1 MGTSPGAA
9 TFAQRLTSSL
19 VNLLWLG
26 MRRGGV
32 IKIGAQQ
39 ITSIKGIRR
48 LEMLAFSSG
57 AFALMSWRWLVKMIK
72 KKRLTEAIAI
82 SGGAGI
88 LLSGLYAL
96 SLNVSD
102 WAPCLAAP
110 PKSLAGPVTVKHS
123 PASSETAAPLAH
135 QVPAEIMQLWQSPS
149 PAYAAATGK
158 IGLENRD
165 FSINKLR
172 GFFQNNPGNKT
183 ERLAASY
190 ALGRLLAHSQ
200 FGADQNEAMTL
211 FAQSQSMPLLHIAS
225 LWHTAEILTVQGD
238 EKKIREFVER
248 ILRDPAAK
256 PDAQARALYEL
267 AQSFMREQDTIHA
280 KELFLTLR
288 QKHLGTEYATA
299 ANYYLGQMALTDAGA
314 GADPKQAMTY
324 FSDYLKDSVNGR
336 FSAEVADKLLAFG
349 SKGALLTAADLERIG
364 LVYYRKGDYAKA
376 LDAFEKSGTTNNQFR
391 KAQCQAKLHRKAES
405 IAALLLAI
413 KQSPESTYYDDFA
426 DVVTGPLS
434 RAETAQVWKQILAL
448 KPVKLDHALWN
459 IAVRSTDQEA
469 RPLFRRL
476 VDQYP
481 TSEHA
486 PEAMWWMFWH
496 NLKNIYPGGIAK
508 NKAMAIELA
517 NSAENTAKVY
527 HTHRSAARFLFWA
540 GKIHEH
546 LGDHARAR
554 GLYQQAFA
562 RYPANYYG
570 HRAQARLAFLNAP
583 ADKRRDRGWS
593 TTADRPNSTTN
604 WNWPEPP
611 ALFDIEKIA
620 RFAGPEVALLAA
632 ARQMDECQQAL
643 NAAAGKEGASL
654 HDDMAGFRSW
664 LLLNQGLIMEGIRA
678 AGKDLDGKPS
688 RSPLWQID
696 YPWAY
701 AARIK
706 EQGQLRK
713 VDPYLIHALIREESR
728 YFPRALSR
736 SQAMG
741 LMQLLPATAIGV
753 AKRISVPI
761 VEKDDI
767 FIPDN
772 NIKLGTA
779 YLEYTLKRFNGNA
792 MLAVASYNGGP
803 NAVKSWVDRF
813 HAAGGSDWDYFVEEI
828 PYRETRDYVRKVF
841 GSYFV
846 YENLY

>member
-1 MGTSPGAA
+1 
-9 TFAQRLTSSL
+9 
-19 VNLLWLG
+19 
-26 MRRGGV
+26 
-32 IKIGAQQ
+32 
-39 ITSIKGIRR
+39 
-48 LEMLAFSSG
+48 
-57 AFALMSWRWLVKMIK
+57 MIK
-72 KKRLTEAIAI
+72 KKRLAEAIAI
-82 SGGAGI
+82 SAGTCG
-88 LLSGLYAL
+88 LLSGLYAF
-96 SLNVSD
+96 SLNISN

-110 PKSLAGPVTVKHS
+110 PKSLAGPVTMKHS
-123 PASSETAAPLAH
+123 SSTGESAPVAH
-135 QVPAEIMQLWQSPS
+135 QIPREIMLLWQNPS
-149 PAYAAATGK
+149 PAYTGA
-158 IGLENRD
+158 IGRLGLEAKD
-165 FSINKLR
+165 ASINKLR
-172 GFFQNNPGNKT
+172 SFVQGDGGNRT
-183 ERLAASY
+183 EKLAASY
-190 ALGRLLAHSQ
+190 ALGRLLARGQ
-200 FGADQNEAMTL
+200 FGADQNEAMVM
-211 FAQSQSMPLLHIAS
+211 FSQSQNLPLLHIPS
-225 LWHTAEILTVQGD
+225 MWHTAEVLTVQGD

-267 AQSFMREQDTIHA
+267 AQSFMREQDTAHA

-288 QKHLGTEYATA
+288 TKHLGTEYATA
-299 ANYYLGQMALTDAGA
+299 ANYYLGQMALTDTSASAASSIDSGA
-314 GADPKQAMTY
+314 NSTQAQAY
-324 FSDYLKDSVNGR
+324 FSDYLKDSLSGR
-336 FSAEVADKLLAFG
+336 FSAEVADKLLAMS
-349 SKGALLTAADLERIG
+349 SKGAILTPVDLDRIG

-376 LDAFEKSGTTNNQFR
+376 LAAFEKSGTTNNQFR
-391 KAQCQAKLHRKAES
+391 KAQCQAKLHRKAEA

-426 DVVTGPLS
+426 DVVTGPLT

-459 IAVRSTDQEA
+459 IAIRSTDQEA

-476 VDQYP
+476 VEQYP

-496 NLKNIYPGGIAK
+496 SLKNIYPSGIVK

-517 NSAENTAKVY
+517 NSAENTAKIY

-546 LGDHARAR
+546 LGDHARAK

-570 HRAQARLAFLNAP
+570 HRAQARLAYLSAP
-583 ADKRRDRGWS
+583 PEKRRDRGWS
-593 TTADRPNSTTN
+593 TRADRPDSTVN
-604 WNWPEPP
+604 WSWPEPP

-643 NAAAGKEGASL
+643 GAASGKENPSL
-654 HDDMAGFRSW
+654 REDLAGFRAW

-678 AGKDLDGKPS
+678 AGKDLDGKPN

-753 AKRISVPI
+753 AKRINVPI
-761 VEKDDI
+761 VEKNDI